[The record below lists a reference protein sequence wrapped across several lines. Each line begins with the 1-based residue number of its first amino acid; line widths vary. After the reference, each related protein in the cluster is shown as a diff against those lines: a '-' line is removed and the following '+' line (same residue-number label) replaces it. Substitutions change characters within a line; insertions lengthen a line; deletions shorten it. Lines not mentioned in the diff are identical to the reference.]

1 MHTSAA
7 IIIQKNWRGYACR
20 EMVLRAKGWEAPS
33 LVKMREKKKS
43 AKLQLRQGSL
53 RIEEVLDVYELLTK
67 LGEGNYAC
75 VWKARE
81 RRTNAVF
88 AMKVVDKNKLKSH
101 LEREMLQVEILL
113 LKQLDHPNLI
123 KCYNVMET
131 YTQFYIALT
140 LFDGEDLFSAV
151 SQSGS
156 FTEADARNIL
166 KQTLIA
172 LKYLHGL
179 NIAHRDIKPENIL
192 VDKAFSKIS
201 LCDFGLA
208 KVMTT
213 ELEVIICGTPSY
225 MAPEV
230 VALSFNECAPGYGKE
245 VDMWALGVVLYISL
259 CGYPPFVSIHRD
271 EIELFQKILAAAYSF
286 HVDHWTGVS
295 DAAKDMINM
304 LLSVDIK
311 ARLCPDRALKHPWM
325 KVPQIVINSNRRLSM
340 RDIANTAI
348 VTENHFPD
356 APVAH
361 HFLKAPSSVV
371 EGEANVALNAR
382 PGTPTYGRLGQSPLT
397 FTRPISAKDKFSVR
411 VRKLQSD
418 SSK

>member
-1 MHTSAA
+1 M
-7 IIIQKNWRGYACR
+7 
-20 EMVLRAKGWEAPS
+20 
-33 LVKMREKKKS
+33 
-43 AKLQLRQGSL
+43 RQGSL

-81 RRTNAVF
+81 RKTNAVF

-208 KVMTT
+208 KV
-213 ELEVIICGTPSY
+213 VC
-225 MAPEV
+225 
-230 VALSFNECAPGYGKE
+230 
-245 VDMWALGVVLYISL
+245 
-259 CGYPPFVSIHRD
+259 
-271 EIELFQKILAAAYSF
+271 
-286 HVDHWTGVS
+286 
-295 DAAKDMINM
+295 
-304 LLSVDIK
+304 
-311 ARLCPDRALKHPWM
+311 
-325 KVPQIVINSNRRLSM
+325 
-340 RDIANTAI
+340 
-348 VTENHFPD
+348 
-356 APVAH
+356 
-361 HFLKAPSSVV
+361 
-371 EGEANVALNAR
+371 
-382 PGTPTYGRLGQSPLT
+382 
-397 FTRPISAKDKFSVR
+397 
-411 VRKLQSD
+411 
-418 SSK
+418 